1 MQKIISYIR
10 VSTQKQGQSGLGLE
24 AQQKAVQHYL
34 VEKGAELVAEFVEVE
49 SGKKTDKERPELA
62 AALAACK
69 KQKAVLVVA
78 KLDRLA
84 RNVHFISGLM
94 EAKVRFVAL
103 DMPEANELTLH
114 VMAAFAEHEAK
125 RISERT
131 KAALAIA
138 KERGVQLGIAGAANL
153 QPNIEARQQQALVF
167 AESLSGIFEGFKLR
181 SLTQR
186 QMVDEL
192 NQLGIKTARGGDW
205 SLVQVQRILN
215 KRPAVI
221 AGKPQQG
228 AWRAI

>member
-1 MQKIISYIR
+1 MRKIISYIR
-10 VSTQKQGQSGLGLE
+10 VSTQKQGMSGLGME
-24 AQQKAVQHYL
+24 AQQKAVQQYL
-34 VEKGAELVAEFVEVE
+34 AEQGSEQVAEFVEVE
-49 SGKKTDKERPELA
+49 SGRKTDSQRPELA

-153 QPNIEARQQQALVF
+153 QPNIEARQKQAQAF

-181 SLTQR
+181 ELTQR

-192 NQLGIKTARGGDW
+192 NSLGIKTARSSSW
-205 SLVQVQRILN
+205 SLIQVQRIL
-215 KRPAVI
+215 KTLQV
-221 AGKPQQG
+221 
-228 AWRAI
+228 

>member
-1 MQKIISYIR
+1 MRKIISYVR

-49 SGKKTDKERPELA
+49 SGKKMDKQRPKLA
-62 AALAACK
+62 AALDACK
-69 KQKAVLVVA
+69 KHKAVLVVA

-94 EAKVRFVAL
+94 EAKVKFVAL

-138 KERGVQLGIAGAANL
+138 KERGVQLGTAGADNL
-153 QPNIEARQQQALVF
+153 QPNIEARQQQAQAF

-181 SLTQR
+181 QLTQR
-186 QMVDEL
+186 QMVEDL
-192 NQLGIKTARGGDW
+192 NSLGIKTSRGKDW
-205 SLVQVQRILN
+205 RLIQVQRMLKQLESIT
-215 KRPAVI
+215 A
-221 AGKPQQG
+221 
-228 AWRAI
+228 

>member
-1 MQKIISYIR
+1 MRKIISYVR

-49 SGKKTDKERPELA
+49 SGKKMDKQRPELA
-62 AALAACK
+62 AALDACK
-69 KQKAVLVVA
+69 KHKAVLVVA

-94 EAKVRFVAL
+94 EAKVKFVAL

-138 KERGVQLGIAGAANL
+138 KERGVQLGTAGADNL
-153 QPNIEARQQQALVF
+153 QPNIEARQQQAQAF

-181 SLTQR
+181 QLTQR
-186 QMVDEL
+186 QMVEDL
-192 NQLGIKTARGGDW
+192 NSLGIKTSRGKDW
-205 SLVQVQRILN
+205 RLIQVQRMLKQLESIT
-215 KRPAVI
+215 A
-221 AGKPQQG
+221 
-228 AWRAI
+228 

>member
-1 MQKIISYIR
+1 MHKIISYVR

-153 QPNIEARQQQALVF
+153 QPNIEARQKQAQAF

-181 SLTQR
+181 ELTQR

-192 NQLGIKTARGGDW
+192 NSLGIKTARSSSW
-205 SLVQVQRILN
+205 SLIQVQRIL
-215 KRPAVI
+215 KTLQV
-221 AGKPQQG
+221 
-228 AWRAI
+228 